1 MEEKRDE
8 THLLWLDKIR
18 SGGGKRIG
26 ATDVYLEELVL
37 NEVEV
42 AGSARDKGL
51 RSSLQEEG
59 EEQRE
64 SK

>member
-1 MEEKRDE
+1 M
-8 THLLWLDKIR
+8 
-18 SGGGKRIG
+18 
-26 ATDVYLEELVL
+26 YLEELVCK
-37 NEVEV
+37 EVEF
-42 AGSARDKGL
+42 AGSVRCRGL

>member
-42 AGSARDKGL
+42 AGSIR
-51 RSSLQEEG
+51 
-59 EEQRE
+59 
-64 SK
+64 

>member
-8 THLLWLDKIR
+8 THFLWLDKIR
-18 SGGGKRIG
+18 SGGKRIG
-26 ATDVYLEELVL
+26 AIDVYLEELVL